1 MRTREEFL
9 RFVLPTSGNYCLW
22 VCKGR
27 GENIRQELYGSVD
40 ELLSKV
46 DGWVSREYNVFFAVG
61 SFQTLANRTQ
71 ENVESV
77 KSFFLDLDAGEN
89 KKNAYPTTED
99 ALVALKGFI
108 KNTGFPKP
116 NIIKSGSGLH
126 VYWVFEKEIPKE
138 EWQPY
143 ADGFKKLCEDS
154 GLIID
159 PAVPA
164 DSARVLRV
172 PYTKHVKDPNNP
184 LDVVPLIEAPAVP
197 FDLLKSLVS
206 PVQTDMWANRP
217 RFAQLDETTKALAGN
232 FSHVFK
238 NILIK
243 SIEGNGCA
251 QLAYIYENQEEIPEP
266 LWRAG
271 LSIAIHCEDGLKA
284 IHKISDKHPEY
295 NAEIT
300 ESKALAT
307 KGPYTCETFKKL
319 NPSLCAQCPHKIT
332 SPILL
337 DSTLKEADPDAVIHQ
352 YDPQTDEVVDYPI
365 PELPFPYFRG
375 ANGGIY
381 RKPMSVKTEEG
392 EEEELEPVL
401 IYARDFYV
409 VQRIHDPEY
418 GESALLR
425 LHLPK
430 DGVREFLA
438 PLADILSKDKFKN
451 IIGKNG
457 VAARDKQVN
466 EIMAYVTR
474 CIEHLQNTV
483 KSAIGKTQMGWQDN
497 NSSYVIGDREI
508 FAGRVEYSPPSSS
521 ILGLV
526 PKFKKA
532 GSFHEWKDVI
542 NSYRAQE
549 YAQRAYVFFHAFGTP
564 LMRFMKNTKG
574 FVVCTYGKG
583 SGTGKTTVLQAVAS
597 AYGDPDLLLMNAEST
612 PNSVANRL
620 GTFQNIPVTVDEITE
635 LDPTVKAKMI
645 YGATY
650 GIGKER
656 MEAGRNVER
665 VNNITWQSCMLT
677 SSNTAVDQEILSIKA
692 APEGILN
699 RLLCLKAYDDLKT
712 DPSVA
717 RNNFNRLFKNYGHAM
732 EIYMEYVVSNLPECI
747 ALLDAVQERL
757 ERAAGILS
765 TERFWSNDAAT
776 TITGGIISKRL
787 GLHDIPITPVFNYI
801 VEEIRTKRKEK
812 KTFIIDDDDIIS
824 HYMYDN
830 INRMVI
836 ANGQAGRTGLDSAA
850 ILSPRGNDLVMRF
863 EPDTKLLYISVSDFR
878 LYCTK
883 KAFNMVEA
891 LMPHEKNKC
900 LLGVKAKRLGA
911 GTAFATLPAMRAYC
925 FDATK
930 LKNFDEESLKV
941 NATATESDSRD

>member
-1 MRTREEFL
+1 MKL
-9 RFVLPTSGNYCLW
+9 VLPSTGNYCMW
-22 VCKGR
+22 VCKGK
-27 GENIRQELYGSVD
+27 GENIRQELFSSVD
-40 ELLSKV
+40 LLLDKV
-46 DGWVSREYNVFFAVG
+46 DGWVAKQYNVFFALS

-71 ENVESV
+71 ENVESI

-99 ALVALKGFI
+99 AMVALKGFV
-108 KNTGFPKP
+108 KKTGFPKP
-116 NIIKSGSGLH
+116 NIMRSGSGLH
-126 VYWVFEKEIPKE
+126 VYWIFDSEIPKA

-143 ADGFKKLCEDS
+143 ADGFKKLCEDN
-154 GLIID
+154 GLVID

-172 PYTKHVKDPNNP
+172 PYTYHVKDPNNP
-184 LDVVPLIEAPAVP
+184 IEVVPLIEAPAVP
-197 FDLLKSLVS
+197 FSTFKNLIS
-206 PVQTDMWANRP
+206 PAAVDMWANRP
-217 RFAQLDETTKALAGN
+217 HFAQIDETTKALAGN
-232 FSHVFK
+232 FTHNFK

-243 SIEGNGCA
+243 SVEGNGCA
-251 QLAYIYENQEEIPEP
+251 QLAYIYEHQDEVSEP

-271 LSIAIHCEDGLKA
+271 LSVAIHCEDGLKA
-284 IHKISDKHPEY
+284 IHVISKRHPEY
-295 NAEIT
+295 DEETTKA
-300 ESKALAT
+300 KALAT
-307 KGPYTCETFKKL
+307 KGPYTCQTFNKL
-319 NPSLCAQCPHKIT
+319 NPSLCAQCTHKIT

-337 DSTLKEADPDAVIHQ
+337 DSTLKEAEPDAVIHQ
-352 YDPQTDEVVDYPI
+352 YDPQTEEVVDYPV

-375 ANGGIY
+375 AHGGIY
-381 RKPMSVKTEEG
+381 RKPMPTGKD
-392 EEEELEPVL
+392 EEEELEAVL
-401 IYARDFYV
+401 ICTRDFYV
-409 VQRIHDPEY
+409 VQRINDPEF
-418 GESALLR
+418 GESVLLR

-457 VAARDKQVN
+457 IAARDKQVS
-466 EIMAYVTR
+466 EIMGYVTR
-474 CIEHLQNTV
+474 CVEHLQNTV
-483 KSAIGKTQMGWQDN
+483 KSAVGKSQMGWQN
-497 NSSYVIGDREI
+497 NNTSYVIGDKEI
-508 FAGRVEYSPPSSS
+508 FPDRIEYSPPSSP

-542 NSYRAQE
+542 NSYREAE
-549 YAQRAYVFFHAFGTP
+549 YAQRSYVFFHAFGTP

-635 LDPTVKAKMI
+635 LDPLTKAKMI
-645 YGATY
+645 YGSTY

-677 SSNTAVDQEILSIKA
+677 SSNMAVDQEILSIKS

-699 RLLCLKAYDDLKT
+699 RLLCLKAYDDAKT
-712 DPSVA
+712 NPAAA

-732 EIYMEYVVSNLPECI
+732 EVYMQYVVANLPDVI
-747 ALLDAVQERL
+747 ALLDKVQEKI

-776 TITGGIISKRL
+776 TITGGIIAKRL

-801 VEEIRTKRKEK
+801 VQEIINKRHEK
-812 KTFIIDDDDIIS
+812 KTFILDDDDIIS
-824 HYMYDN
+824 NYMYDN

-836 ANGQAGRTGLDSAA
+836 ANGLSGKTGLDVAA
-850 ILSPRGNDLVMRF
+850 ILSPRGQDLVMRY
-863 EPDTKLLYISVSDFR
+863 EPDTKLLYISVPDLR
-878 LYCTK
+878 QYCTK
-883 KAFNMVEA
+883 KSFNLVEA
-891 LMPHEKNKC
+891 LLPHEKNKC
-900 LLGVKAKRLGA
+900 LLGVKAKRLGS
-911 GTAFATLPAMRAYC
+911 GTQFATLPAMRAYC
-925 FDATK
+925 FDTTK
-930 LKNFDEESLKV
+930 LKNFDVESLRANV
-941 NATATESDSRD
+941 TDIESADRS

>member
-1 MRTREEFL
+1 M
-9 RFVLPTSGNYCLW
+9 LPASGNYCLW
-22 VCKGR
+22 VCKGK
-27 GENIRQELYGSVD
+27 GDNVRQKLYSSIE
-40 ELLSKV
+40 ELLEKV
-46 DGWVSREYNVFFAVG
+46 DYWVAQDYNVFFGVA
-61 SFQTLANRTQ
+61 SYQTLINRTQ
-71 ENVESV
+71 ENSEAL
-77 KSFFLDLDAGEN
+77 KSFFLDIDAGPN
-89 KKNAYPTTED
+89 RKNAYPTTED
-99 ALVALKGFI
+99 AMLALRAFVK
-108 KNTGFPKP
+108 KVNFPKP

-126 VYWVFEKEIPKE
+126 VYWVFDREVPKE

-143 ADGFKKLCEDS
+143 AEGFKQLCVDS

-172 PYTKHVKDPNNP
+172 PYTFHVKDVANP
-184 LDVVPLIEAPAVP
+184 IEAVPLIEAPAIS
-197 FDLLKSLVS
+197 FDALKNLIP
-206 PVQTDMWANRP
+206 PVQTDLWANRP
-217 RFAQLDETTKALAGN
+217 NFAQMDETTKALAGN

-243 SIEGNGCA
+243 SVEGEGCA
-251 QLAYIYENQEEIPEP
+251 QIAHIYENQSEIPEP

-284 IHKISDKHPEY
+284 IHKISNKHPEY
-295 NAEIT
+295 NHDTT
-300 ESKALAT
+300 EKKALST

-319 NPSLCAQCPHKIT
+319 NPELCVQCTHKIT

-337 DSTLKEADPDAVIHQ
+337 DSTIKEAEPDSVIKQ
-352 YDPQTDEVVDYPI
+352 YDPQTEEVVEYPV
-365 PELPFPYFRG
+365 PDLPFPYFRG
-375 ANGGIY
+375 VNGGIY
-381 RKPMSVKTEEG
+381 RKPMRGQSEDG
-392 EEEELEPVL
+392 EEELEPVL
-401 IYARDFYV
+401 ICTRDFYV

-418 GESALLR
+418 GESILLR

-438 PLADILSKDKFKN
+438 PLADILSKDKFKS

-457 VAARDKQVN
+457 IAARDKQVG
-466 EIMAYVTR
+466 EIMGYVTK
-474 CIEHLQNTV
+474 CVEHLQNTV
-483 KSAIGKTQMGWQDN
+483 KSAVGKTQMGWQHN
-497 NSSYVIGDREI
+497 NSSFVIGDREVFGDRI
-508 FAGRVEYSPPSSS
+508 EYSPPSSP

-532 GSFHEWKDVI
+532 GTLSEWKDVI
-542 NSYRAQE
+542 NSYREPE
-549 YAQRAYVFFHAFGTP
+549 YAQRAYVLFHAFGTP

-635 LDPTVKAKMI
+635 LDAATKAKMV
-645 YGATY
+645 YSSTY

-677 SSNTAVDQEILSIKA
+677 SSNMAVDQEILSIKS

-699 RLLCLKAYDDLKT
+699 RLLCLKAYDDKKT
-712 DPSVA
+712 DPAVA

-732 EIYMEYVVSNLPECI
+732 DIYMQYVAGNLPEVL
-747 ALLDAVQERL
+747 ALLDSVQERI
-757 ERAAGILS
+757 ESAASIMS

-776 TITGGIISKRL
+776 TITGGIIAKRL
-787 GLHDIPITPVFNYI
+787 GLHDIPISPVFQYI
-801 VEEIRTKRKEK
+801 VEEIITKRNEK
-812 KTFIIDDDDIIS
+812 KTFIMDDDDILS
-824 HYMYDN
+824 SYMYDN

-836 ANGQAGRTGLDSAA
+836 ANGMAGRTGLDAAA

-863 EPDTKLLYISVSDFR
+863 EPDTKLLFVSVADLR
-878 LYCTK
+878 VYCTK
-883 KAFNMVEA
+883 KSFNLVEA
-891 LMPHEKNKC
+891 LLPHEKNKC
-900 LLGVKAKRLGA
+900 LLGVKHKRLGS
-911 GTAFATLPAMRAYC
+911 GTAYATLPAIRAYC
-925 FDATK
+925 FNTEK
-930 LKNFDEESLKV
+930 LKNFDEEALKS
-941 NATATESDSRD
+941 NAANNEPIGDD